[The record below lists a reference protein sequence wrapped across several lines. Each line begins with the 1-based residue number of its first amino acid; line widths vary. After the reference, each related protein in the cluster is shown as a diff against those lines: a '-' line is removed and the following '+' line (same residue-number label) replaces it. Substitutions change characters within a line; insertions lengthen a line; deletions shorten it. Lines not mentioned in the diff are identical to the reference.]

1 MLHSVLINVRKP
13 FLKYFPV
20 PTPEC
25 IVGAQSVQDVPALLN
40 SYKGKHPLIVTD
52 NTLLELGVVEQVLKP
67 LDAQNIAYHLYSDIA
82 PDPDFETVRTGVEQY
97 HQGECDSLI
106 LIGGGSVIDCGKA
119 IAASVATKKDI
130 SKLVGLLRVH
140 RFVPP
145 MIAIP
150 TTAGTGSECTIAAI
164 VTDSQQGI
172 KCAVNDPFL
181 VPKCAILDP
190 TLMTGLP
197 PHITAHTGI
206 DALTHGIESYLSGY
220 AGRFSKDQS
229 IRAIKTV
236 FTMLPI
242 AYENGQD
249 LEAREAMALAS
260 YQAGLAFT
268 RTYIGYVHAIAHQL
282 GAIYHLPHGLANA
295 IVLPKVLAYCRPNI
309 DGKLAEL
316 ARATGISDS
325 PENTQ
330 AAALFMEKL
339 AELLDALDIPKSV
352 AVLKSSDIDLIA
364 QRAIDEAFG
373 QYPVPVQL
381 NHAQCRE
388 ILAGLLKLRPTA

>member
-1 MLHSVLINVRKP
+1 VLHSLLVNIRKP

-40 SYKGKHPLIVTD
+40 SYQGKHPLIVTD

-67 LDAQNIAYHLYSDIA
+67 LDAQNITYHLYSDIA

-150 TTAGTGSECTIAAI
+150 TTAGTGSECTIAAV

-172 KCAVNDPFL
+172 KYAVNDPFL
-181 VPKCAILDP
+181 VPKCAVLDP

-206 DALTHGIESYLSGY
+206 DALTHAIESYLSGY

-229 IRAIKTV
+229 IRAIATI
-236 FTMLPI
+236 FSTLPI
-242 AYENGQD
+242 VYKNGRD

-295 IVLPKVLAYCRPNI
+295 IVLPKVLAYCQPNI

-316 ARATGISDS
+316 ARAISISDN
-325 PENTQ
+325 PDNTQ
-330 AAALFMEKL
+330 AAAC
-339 AELLDALDIPKSV
+339 
-352 AVLKSSDIDLIA
+352 
-364 QRAIDEAFG
+364 G
-373 QYPVPVQL
+373 
-381 NHAQCRE
+381 E
-388 ILAGLLKLRPTA
+388 INGLGS